1 MPARSPEEIR
11 QSIEHNRQELAVSL
25 TRLRGE
31 VAVVT
36 DWRRQIAAHQKQV
49 LVGAAIAGFV
59 VGGGLAAMGGLF
71 GRRRK

>member
-25 TRLRGE
+25 SRLRGE

-36 DWRRQIAAHQKQV
+36 DWRRQIATHKREV
-49 LVGAAIAGFV
+49 MIGAAVAGFV

-71 GRRRK
+71 RRRK